1 VTFSDWL
8 LALHVL
14 SAIIVIGSL
23 TALWTLILATRPAA
37 PVIAAESATS
47 FGRVFGPLVG
57 AAMMGAIIFGV
68 WLAID
73 DDAYQV
79 WDGWIIAS
87 LLLWAVSLAAGV
99 RAGQA
104 FERDPVAGRQVGIRL
119 QTLSSLAVIAI
130 LLLMIWKPGA

>member
-1 VTFSDWL
+1 ML
-8 LALHVL
+8 
-14 SAIIVIGSL
+14 
-23 TALWTLILATRPAA
+23 
-37 PVIAAESATS
+37 
-47 FGRVFGPLVG
+47 
-57 AAMMGAIIFGV
+57 GAIVFGV

-87 LLLWAVSLAAGV
+87 LLLWAVSMAAGV

-119 QTLSSLAVIAI
+119 QTLSSLAVVAI